1 MWDSLVLEET
11 TSNEQEWGLR
21 HDAVVAEEHT
31 KDVLQL
37 WFHVST
43 GCVGAYLN

>member
-1 MWDSLVLEET
+1 MWDSLVLEES

-21 HDAVVAEEHT
+21 HDGAVTEEHT
-31 KDVLQL
+31 KGVLQL

-43 GCVGAYLN
+43 GCVGKK

>member
-21 HDAVVAEEHT
+21 HDGIVAEEHA
-31 KDVLQL
+31 KE
-37 WFHVST
+37 FHVST